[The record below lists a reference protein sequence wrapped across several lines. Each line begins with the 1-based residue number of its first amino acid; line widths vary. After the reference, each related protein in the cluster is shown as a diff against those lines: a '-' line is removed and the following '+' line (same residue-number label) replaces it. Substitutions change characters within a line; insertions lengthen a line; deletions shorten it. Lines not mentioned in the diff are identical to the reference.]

1 VDVIGEDGELH
12 EKDSNTMSAQFPIR
26 SSDASLLEQAT
37 RVAHEF
43 ARQYIRDDV
52 AGIVFLGAIA
62 RGYFDRAADIDIALF
77 TQPGAAIALPSQF
90 LKVNGLEMHCHL
102 ADYESE
108 HAASWNMAKRWT
120 YAQGQIHYDPEGK
133 IARLLAA
140 KVPLRPEEKRWL
152 LMSGLV
158 LSEWYINRLTQ
169 LWVERGNLVSA
180 HHMCDE
186 GLSHFFSLLF
196 GLNDQLV
203 ADIKWRYYCVERLP
217 RLPSQ
222 FRERIQD
229 VMLVGSLS
237 MEELARRRAAFMELW
252 RELQPVV
259 EQEVRLSFDEM
270 IALV

>member
-1 VDVIGEDGELH
+1 
-12 EKDSNTMSAQFPIR
+12 MSTQFPIQ
-26 SSDASLLEQAT
+26 SSDAPLLERAI

-62 RGYFDRAADIDIALF
+62 RGYFDHAADIDIALF
-77 TQPGAAIALPSQF
+77 TQPGAVLALPSQF
-90 LKVNGLEMHCHL
+90 LKVAGLEVHCHL
-102 ADYESE
+102 ADYENE
-108 HAASWNMAKRWT
+108 HTTSWNMAKRWT

-140 KVPLRPEEKRWL
+140 KVPLQPEEKRWL

-180 HHMCDE
+180 HHMFDE
-186 GLSHFFSLLF
+186 GLAYFFSLLF

-222 FRERIQD
+222 FSERIQD
-229 VMLVGSLS
+229 VMLVRSLS
-237 MEELARRRAAFMELW
+237 MQELARRKSAFIDLW

-259 EQEVRLSFDEM
+259 EQEVQLSFDDM
-270 IALV
+270 VLLV